1 MPNILCSFLLA
12 ALALSAA
19 CASST
24 PATEPEVTGPA
35 ETQAPPPKP
44 PAQPLPE
51 RSCIELDRDIH
62 AVMATHNAC
71 TSSTE
76 CGTAAGACP
85 KGVACGIAVRASDI
99 AQVDA
104 EVGAI
109 SERYKAQCNLCARGQ
124 VSCIKQNSV
133 CREGRCKLE
142 TDRAT
147 HDRLEQEAEALVQK
161 HNGCASD
168 ADCVFARG
176 DGGCLTAFA
185 CGVSVNKDQEQAFVA
200 LAAPLS
206 ATFYEYWGDC
216 VEAAALCSIGTPICS
231 EGRCSRKRAP

>member
-1 MPNILCSFLLA
+1 MHDILRSFLLA
-12 ALALSAA
+12 ALALLAA

-24 PATEPEVTGPA
+24 PATEPEVTAPA

-51 RSCIELDRDIH
+51 RSCRELDRDIH
-62 AVMATHNAC
+62 AVMAAHNAC

-85 KGVACGIAVRASDI
+85 KGVACGIAVRVSDI
-99 AQVDA
+99 AQVDT
-104 EVGAI
+104 EVAAI
-109 SERYKAQCNLCARGQ
+109 SERYKAQCNLCAREH
-124 VSCIKQNSV
+124 VSCIKPNSV
-133 CREGRCKLE
+133 CREGRCKHE
-142 TDRAT
+142 PDQAT
-147 HDRLEQEAEALVQK
+147 HDRLEQEAAALVQK
-161 HNGCASD
+161 HNRCASD
-168 ADCVFARG
+168 ADCVIARG
-176 DGGCLTAFA
+176 DGGCLEAFA
-185 CGVSVNKDQEQAFVA
+185 CSVSVNKDQEQAFVA

-216 VEAAALCSIGTPICS
+216 VEARAACFIATPICR